1 VIGKYPKI
9 GYRINEVIMDKKP
22 NIKTVRLLINVED
35 GAAPSSRT
43 GEIIQDLVT
52 YTKNLIPFTA
62 KEKSKKAK
70 RK

>member
-1 VIGKYPKI
+1 
-9 GYRINEVIMDKKP
+9 MDKKP
-22 NIKTVRLLINVED
+22 NIKTVRLLINVEE